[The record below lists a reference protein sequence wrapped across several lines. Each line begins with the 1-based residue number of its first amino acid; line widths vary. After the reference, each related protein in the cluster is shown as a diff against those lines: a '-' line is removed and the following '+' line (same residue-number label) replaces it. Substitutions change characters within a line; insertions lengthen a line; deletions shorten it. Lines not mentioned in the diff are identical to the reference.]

1 MKDPAHLYPSHS
13 SNQSP
18 SGTIPYEVFT
28 CRHRNSSVFLLHV
41 TGYVLN
47 KPCKAVAAEVS

>member
-1 MKDPAHLYPSHS
+1 MKDPADLYPSHS

-28 CRHRNSSVFLLHV
+28 CRHRHSSVFLLHV

-47 KPCKAVAAEVS
+47 KPCKPVAAEVS